1 MSKDELLAFVRK
13 NPIGIGCGLLSLVV
27 GGCAYYRSGQVAESE
42 AELSQKSMEGQR
54 LASNLRNAN
63 QLQEHYEALVA
74 ANKVIDA
81 RLVRASQLTINLRYF
96 YKIESE
102 TGVKLTTD
110 PRISPPAVKKDAKAA
125 FVPLPCNLSVQGTLP
140 QLLGFLRRLESGT
153 HYCRVL
159 TFSLA
164 GSVDRNSPLN
174 LSVSVELLGLP

>member
-13 NPIGIGCGLLSLVV
+13 NPVGVGCGVLSLLI
-27 GGCAYYRSGQVAESE
+27 GGFAYYRSGQVPESE
-42 AELSQKSMEGQR
+42 AELLQKSAEGQK
-54 LASNLRNAN
+54 LAANLNNAN
-63 QLQEHYEALVA
+63 QLQDHYDALVG
-74 ANKVIDA
+74 ANKAIDA
-81 RLVRASQLTINLRYF
+81 RLARASQLTINLRYF

-110 PRISPPAVKKDAKAA
+110 PRISPPSVKKDAKAA
-125 FVPLPCNLSVQGTLP
+125 FVPLPCFLSVQGTLP
-140 QLLGFLRRLESGT
+140 QLLGFLRRLESGA

-164 GSVDRNSPLN
+164 GSMDRTAPLN